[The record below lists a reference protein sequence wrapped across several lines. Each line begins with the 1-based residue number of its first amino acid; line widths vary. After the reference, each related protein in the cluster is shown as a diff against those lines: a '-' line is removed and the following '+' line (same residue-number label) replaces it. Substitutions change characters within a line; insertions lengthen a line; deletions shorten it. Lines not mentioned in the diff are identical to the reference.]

1 MIDYKKLYSELS
13 GPGEVSPEMV
23 FAGQQAER
31 SGAFRAK
38 HPEIFDADHPLA
50 FGDAQN
56 TAQKAKDKSDELQ
69 EAFKAASKGNFDE
82 ISKATKLFTGGF
94 EKNPMYNPS
103 ATGINA
109 PPMFRATKGEYAPN
123 TRIFA
128 GEYYDTDQFGNLKT
142 EAYEMSRKMNSG
154 ELVGFAPMSGGKASP
169 KDSTPP
175 PQTHSS
181 NVARYGYTPQ
191 EITPEEQQRR
201 EDEETPWWKKPQD
214 TTPEWLKK
222 KRADDAL
229 KAANDANKK

>member
-23 FAGQQAER
+23 FAGRSAET

-38 HPEIFDADHPLA
+38 HPEIFDSSHPLA
-50 FGDAQN
+50 FGEAQN

-69 EAFKAASKGNFDE
+69 EAFKAASEGNFDE
-82 ISKATKLFTGGF
+82 ISKATKRFTGGF
-94 EKNPMYNPS
+94 EKNPMYNSS

-123 TRIFA
+123 KRIFA
-128 GEYYDTDQFGNLKT
+128 GGYYNTDPFGNLKT
-142 EAYEMSRKMNSG
+142 DRYEMSRKMNSG
-154 ELVGFAPMSGGKASP
+154 ELVGFSGGGFGSHYDP
-169 KDSTPP
+169 TPP

-191 EITPEEQQRR
+191 EITPEEQRRR